1 MPMNETKSLYNTKD
15 IADVR
20 QVLTQEQKGLDK
32 LTGLPIEPKQHCLDH
47 CHSTMRVRGV
57 LARQSNAALGKL
69 ERVFTRYLSYWYP
82 HDLQTFLRASADYLD
97 LEQDKRWYH
106 SAWQK
111 KIFTLFNKL
120 PTKQQDTVLQYFNQP
135 KGNNSVQRKESF
147 KKIIAD
153 KSLGYDTI
161 RNVIL
166 QVKE

>member
-1 MPMNETKSLYNTKD
+1 MTTSLYSQKD

-20 QVLTQEQKGLDK
+20 QLLTKEQDNLDL

-57 LARQSNAALGKL
+57 LARQTNAALGKL
-69 ERVFTRYLSYWYP
+69 ERVYLRYLSYWYP
-82 HDLQTFLRASADYLD
+82 HDLQTFLRSSADYLD

-135 KGNNSVQRKESF
+135 KGSNSVQRKASF
-147 KKIIAD
+147 KKIVTD
-153 KSLGYDTI
+153 RSLGYDTI
-161 RNVIL
+161 RNVINSM
-166 QVKE
+166 KE

>member
-1 MPMNETKSLYNTKD
+1 MTKSLYNTKD
-15 IADVR
+15 IAEVR
-20 QVLTQEQKGLDK
+20 QALTQEQKGLDR
-32 LTGLPIEPKQHCLDH
+32 LTNLHIEDKQHCLDH

-69 ERVFTRYLSYWYP
+69 EGMFTRYLSYWYP
-82 HDLQTFLRASADYLD
+82 HDLQTFLRSSADYLD

-111 KIFTLFNKL
+111 KIFTLFNRL

-153 KSLGYDTI
+153 KTLGFDTI

-166 QVKE
+166 QVKD

>member
-1 MPMNETKSLYNTKD
+1 MTISLYNTSG
-15 IADVR
+15 IAGVR
-20 QVLTQEQKGLDK
+20 TLLTSEQNGLDA
-32 LTGLPIEPKQHCLDH
+32 LTKLPIEAKQHCLDH

-69 ERVFTRYLSYWYP
+69 ERVYTRYLSYWYP
-82 HDLQTFLRASADYLD
+82 HDLQTFLRQSADYLD

-111 KIFTLFNKL
+111 KVVTLFNRL
-120 PTKQQDTVLQYFNQP
+120 TSKQQDSVLQYFNQP

-147 KKIIAD
+147 KKVVAD
-153 KSLGYDTI
+153 KSNGYDTI

-166 QVKE
+166 QMKE